1 MPCYPYDTTMSE
13 IEKVLRQGALVAA
26 PALLGMVVRVNGCAA
41 RIVEVEAY
49 LEEDP
54 ASHAYK
60 GPTRRNAPM
69 FLAGGHVYVY
79 RSYGVHWCLNIVTG
93 KEGVGEAVLLRAAE
107 PLEGIP
113 LMRSR
118 RGERHPDHRLLAGP
132 GNLCAGLGVDGSFS
146 GEPLGC
152 VFPCRACRV
161 LSLPLPRPESASP
174 RRRIVCGVLLTLPAG
189 PSADPSDARA
199 LDQAAEGS
207 AKSHCLDSTSTS
219 R

>member
-1 MPCYPYDTTMSE
+1 MSE

-54 ASHAYK
+54 ASHSYK

-69 FLAGGHVYVY
+69 FLGGGHVYVY

-146 GEPLGC
+146 GEPLGLR
-152 VFPCRACRV
+152 VSLQGRPGLVRAVATPRV
-161 LSLPLPRPESASP
+161 GISQATDRLWRFVDPASRSLSRPLGR
-174 RRRIVCGVLLTLPAG
+174 T
-189 PSADPSDARA
+189 RA
-199 LDQAAEGS
+199 
-207 AKSHCLDSTSTS
+207 
-219 R
+219 

>member
-118 RGERHPDHRLLAGP
+118 RGERHPVHRLLAGP
-132 GNLCAGLGVDGSFS
+132 GNLCAGLAVDGSFS
-146 GEPLGC
+146 GEPLGLRISLQGLPGL
-152 VFPCRACRV
+152 VPAVATPRVGISQATDRLWRFVDPASRSLSRPLGRTRA
-161 LSLPLPRPESASP
+161 
-174 RRRIVCGVLLTLPAG
+174 
-189 PSADPSDARA
+189 
-199 LDQAAEGS
+199 
-207 AKSHCLDSTSTS
+207 
-219 R
+219 